1 MDRES
6 ASTVF
11 MRKKPLDFLLEAAS
25 ALNTSIKDMENLDA
39 FKQEVARA
47 PSSARL
53 VNLKFRGGDSYINH
67 IIHLSVW
74 VA

>member
-1 MDRES
+1 VGYGSRECFNG
-6 ASTVF
+6 VHE
-11 MRKKPLDFLLEAAS
+11 KEAPNTS
-25 ALNTSIKDMENLDA
+25 IKDMNTSIKDMENLDA

-53 VNLKFRGGDSYINH
+53 VNLKFRGGDFYINH
-67 IIHLSVW
+67 IIHLSVR